1 MGQFSWLGAGQMPL
15 RLDLRLLGWELAPIP
30 ADTAASAHPLLLD
43 DLSRAVAL
51 RNPKVRA
58 RVVVTDIADPLT
70 RAHLLALGFGDVM
83 GSDSTLEEVGLRAR
97 RVAWAVATLPRRRSH
112 GPVILDL
119 LDREGWVG
127 RHRLGLHPRE
137 FALLWRL
144 AETPDEP
151 VAPDTLLSEVWHL
164 SHRPETNSL
173 AVHVCRLR
181 AKLAVAGLPHLLCTS
196 PGGYVLRAP
205 DAASQEVGQSGDDE
219 PGPGAGRGP
228 VGRPAPE
235 PAAAS

>member
-15 RLDLRLLGWELAPIP
+15 RLDLRL
-30 ADTAASAHPLLLD
+30 
-43 DLSRAVAL
+43 
-51 RNPKVRA
+51 
-58 RVVVTDIADPLT
+58 
-70 RAHLLALGFGDVM
+70 
-83 GSDSTLEEVGLRAR
+83 RAR
-97 RVAWAVATLPRRRSH
+97 RVTRTLAALPRRLSH

-144 AETPDEP
+144 AETPGVP
-151 VAPDTLLSEVWHL
+151 VAPDTLLNEVWHL

-181 AKLAVAGLPHLLCTS
+181 AKLAVAGLPHLLYTS
-196 PGGYVLRAP
+196 PGGYVLQP
-205 DAASQEVGQSGDDE
+205 PAATEAVEDFADNSDDE
-219 PGPGAGRGP
+219 PSLDAGHGSIR
-228 VGRPAPE
+228 RLAPE
-235 PAAAS
+235 PAAAT